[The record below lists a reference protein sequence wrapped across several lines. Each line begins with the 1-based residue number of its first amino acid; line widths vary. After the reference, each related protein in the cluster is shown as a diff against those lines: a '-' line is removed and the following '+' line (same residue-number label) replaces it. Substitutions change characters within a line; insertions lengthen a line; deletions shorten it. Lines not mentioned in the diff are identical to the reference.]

1 MLANAAM
8 ALNCTGEYSNYED
21 AYHAAVDS
29 LDSGKAYESL
39 KRLVAIQ

>member
-1 MLANAAM
+1 MPLCSPMPAM

-29 LDSGKAYESL
+29 LDSGKAYV
-39 KRLVAIQ
+39 KA